1 MGKKTLPSQKVQ
13 DAINK
18 QKVVK
23 SPAAKKAYQ
32 KALTTIASKNERVRD
47 ELDRAFN
54 FHLRLLSEIDG
65 SIGRLMVEGQGWID
79 INPEVFEALYGSGYQ
94 VKAYSD
100 MTVVADGVEN
110 NNNGTQEATLMRL
123 NRDGSKTAL
132 SAKQLRIIKKEI
144 FSEDEAGTIDLGH
157 EIGIATKR
165 MEVTLN
171 VLRSID
177 LNGLPS
183 DEVAQ
188 IKKLTNIVQNII
200 KLLNAVDKLE
210 TNLARKIFEGDGK
223 ALGAFLA
230 MVRSGEIDV
239 PELEVL
245 TTESE
250 NFTSGDLLEKRTEF
264 YLEDKELNSKMKG
277 GLAKQITGA
286 LSSYVLSELDNEST
300 MSKTQQDLIDFAE
313 LGSSPSLI
321 DTIRLKIMNGALGK
335 KYAPTK
341 VAPKQGPKRKLPLL
355 KQGKTFKPRRIT
367 MPRKGRHTDR
377 EDDFRRVGRLMGYI
391 NNHLATEI
399 QKNMGRPG
407 LENQTGTF
415 ANSAEVLSIVP
426 DKRGLMNISY
436 TYGDTY
442 KVFEPGKNSGKYPTS
457 YDPRGVI
464 GKSIRT
470 LAISQAELKF
480 ITRRV

>member
-1 MGKKTLPSQKVQ
+1 MAKRTLPSEEVQKS
-13 DAINK
+13 INK
-18 QKVVK
+18 QKAVK
-23 SPAAKKAYQ
+23 SKAAKTAYE
-32 KALTTIASKNERVRD
+32 KALQTIASKNEKVRD
-47 ELDRAFN
+47 ELDRVFN
-54 FHLRLLSEIDG
+54 FHLKLLSEIDDG
-65 SIGRLMVEGQGWID
+65 IGRLMIEGQGWID

-100 MTVVADGVEN
+100 MTVVADGVQN
-110 NNNGTQEATLMRL
+110 NNDGTQEAVLMKL
-123 NRDGSKTAL
+123 NRDGSKSAL

-144 FSEDEAGTIDLGH
+144 FAEDEAGKIDLGH

-171 VLRSID
+171 ILRGID
-177 LNGLPS
+177 LKGLPA

-188 IKKLTNIVQNII
+188 IKKLTTIVENII
-200 KLLNAVDKLE
+200 RLLNAVDKLE
-210 TNLARKIFEGDGK
+210 TDLARRIFEGDGK

-230 MVRSGEIDV
+230 MVRSGQIDV
-239 PELEVL
+239 PELEAL

-250 NFTSGDLLEKRTEF
+250 NFTSQDLLEKKTEF

-277 GLAKQITGA
+277 GLARQITGSLTA
-286 LSSYVLSELDNEST
+286 FVLSELDNEAT
-300 MSKTQQDLIDFAE
+300 MSKTQKDVIDYAE

-321 DTIRLKIMNGALGK
+321 DTVRQTIMHGALGK
-335 KYAPTK
+335 RYKAPRKGPT
-341 VAPKQGPKRKLPLL
+341 QGPKTKLPLL
-355 KQGKTFKPRRIT
+355 RKGRRFKARRIT
-367 MPRKGRHTDR
+367 LPRKGRQTDR
-377 EDDFRRVGRLMGYI
+377 EEDFRRVGRLMGYI

-407 LENQTGTF
+407 LENRTGRF
-415 ANSAEVLSIVP
+415 ASSAKVQSIVP

-442 KVFEPGKNSGKYPTS
+442 KVFEPGNNNGKYSSS

-480 ITRRV
+480 ITRRI

>member
-1 MGKKTLPSQKVQ
+1 MAKRTLPSEEVQK
-13 DAINK
+13 AINK

-23 SPAAKKAYQ
+23 SKAAKTAYE

-47 ELDRAFN
+47 ELDRVFN
-54 FHLRLLSEIDG
+54 FHLKLLSEIDDG
-65 SIGRLMVEGQGWID
+65 IGRLMVEGQGWID

-100 MTVVADGVEN
+100 MTVIADGVQN
-110 NNNGTQEATLMRL
+110 NNDGTQEAVLMKL
-123 NRDGSKTAL
+123 NADGSKTAL

-144 FSEDEAGTIDLGH
+144 FAEDEAGNIDLGH

-171 VLRSID
+171 VLRGINLD
-177 LNGLPS
+177 GLPA
-183 DEVAQ
+183 DEVVQ
-188 IKKLTNIVQNII
+188 IKKLTTIVENII

-239 PELEVL
+239 PTLEVL

-250 NFTSGDLLEKRTEF
+250 NFTSQDLLEKKTEF

-277 GLAKQITGA
+277 GLARQITGA
-286 LSSYVLSELDNEST
+286 LSSYVLSELDDNAT
-300 MSKTQQDLIDFAE
+300 MSKTQKDVIDFAE

-321 DTIRLKIMNGALGK
+321 DTVRQKIMHGALGK
-335 KYAPTK
+335 NYKAVKKAPT
-341 VAPKQGPKRKLPLL
+341 QGPKKKLPLL
-355 KQGKTFKPRRIT
+355 KQGKRFKPRRIT
-367 MPRKGRHTDR
+367 LPRKGRHTDR
-377 EDDFRRVGRLMGYI
+377 EEDFRRVGRLMGYI

-407 LENQTGTF
+407 LENRTGRF
-415 ANSAEVLSIVP
+415 ASSAKVQSIVP

-442 KVFEPGKNSGKYPTS
+442 KVFEPGNNNGKYSSS

-480 ITRRV
+480 ITRRI